1 MAVGE
6 ASTQAVAMNHVGEA
20 SYVLDR
26 LYRIDL
32 LRRTDPEYSCNAAK
46 NHTEANRYT
55 NVFPYDNAILPGA
68 YINASLIPTLPD
80 AERGFPCIASQAP
93 LPNTYPVFFE
103 HICTQKPR
111 VILNLTPL
119 EEQGIPK
126 SDRYWPLDT
135 TSPLLAGPWSVSLLS
150 IETAADA
157 FPGTK
162 AAVLDRLC
170 VRRLQLSRPGLS
182 HNVTQLHFVGWPDH
196 GDLDVQRFSSLL
208 EAVHVIQGES
218 ARPVWIHCSAG
229 IGRSG
234 TVIGALLAQ
243 MQQSSFLAQHTALEK
258 ATYLTAYMRKFRPG
272 SVQTSTQLMSMA
284 ATIEALFQG
293 V

>member
-1 MAVGE
+1 MVVGE
-6 ASTQAVAMNHVGEA
+6 ASTQFLAMNHVGEA
-20 SYVLDR
+20 PYVLDR

-32 LRRTDPEYSCNAAK
+32 LRRSDPEYPCDAAK
-46 NHTEANRYT
+46 DHADANRYT
-55 NVFPYDNAILPGA
+55 NVVPYDSAILPGP
-68 YINASLIPTLPD
+68 YINASLIPPLPD

-93 LPNTYPVFFE
+93 LPDTYPTFFE

-111 VILNLTPL
+111 VLLNLTPL

-135 TSPLLAGPWSVSLLS
+135 ASPLLAGPWSVSLLS
-150 IETAADA
+150 IENASDA

-162 AAVLDRLC
+162 ATALDKLR
-170 VRRLQLSRPGLS
+170 VRRLQLSRPGMS

-196 GDLDVQRFSSLL
+196 GDLDVQSFAGLL
-208 EAVHVIQGES
+208 EAVHAVQDG
-218 ARPVWIHCSAG
+218 ATTPAWIHCSAG

-243 MQQSSFLAQHTALEK
+243 MQPSSFFAQRTALEQ

-272 SVQTSTQLMSMA
+272 SVQTPTQLISMA
-284 ATIEALFQG
+284 AAIAALC
-293 V
+293 